1 VSAVR
6 RTDDRELKLDIP
18 EGFVLPKLDGRALP
32 SRTFVSTYYDSDDRV
47 LTRAGITLRRR
58 MENGRSLWQLKLP
71 RSDRRVELEEAG
83 GPGTVPE
90 RLASLLSGVLR
101 ERVVT
106 PFSVLRTRRDGYR
119 VRRDGRDVADVV
131 LDRVASLDGAR
142 TSESFQELEIEPV
155 AGSVHDLESLEQH
168 LTDAG
173 ARRGAGTPKA
183 FRTSIPEAGPPQSSP
198 GAEAFAQL
206 VRRQYAELLAHDPGA
221 RLGDDPEDIH
231 DLRVAARR
239 LRAVL
244 RAARSALPP
253 EADDLRA
260 ELKWLGGELGRARDL
275 DVLVE
280 HLREAAAACLEQS
293 EQAAFE
299 RLLTRLERDRAREAR
314 AAIAALDSARH
325 GELLGRLDSF
335 AAQPPIS
342 DQLDLEEVAEAEFR
356 RLRKAK
362 RRLEDEPSDEELHAL
377 RIRAKR
383 ARYAAELAEPLMG
396 KRAARIV
403 DRAKTIQDVLGE
415 HQDAVVAEGRLR
427 ALAAD
432 AEPLAALA
440 AGRLIEHERLRRAEA
455 RAEFPRA
462 WKRLKRAGRR
472 AFA

>member
-1 VSAVR
+1 
-6 RTDDRELKLDIP
+6 
-18 EGFVLPKLDGRALP
+18 
-32 SRTFVSTYYDSDDRV
+32 
-47 LTRAGITLRRR
+47 

-71 RSDRRVELEEAG
+71 RSDRGVELEEAG

-131 LDRVASLDGAR
+131 LDRVASVDGAR
-142 TSESFQELEIEPV
+142 TTESFQELEIERV
-155 AGSVHDLESLEQH
+155 SGSEHELESLERY

-183 FRTSIPEAGPPQSSP
+183 FRAVLPEPGAAQSS
-198 GAEAFAQL
+198 ADAAAFAEL

-244 RAARSALPP
+244 RATRSALPP
-253 EADDLRA
+253 EAEDLRA

-280 HLREAAAACLEQS
+280 HLRASAAARLERS

-299 RLLTRLERDRAREAR
+299 RVLTRLEHDRRHEAR
-314 AAIAALDSARH
+314 TAIAALDSARH
-325 GELLGRLDSF
+325 GELLGRLDTF
-335 AAQPPIS
+335 VGQPPLVH
-342 DQLDLEEVAEAEFR
+342 DPDLEAVAAAEFQ

-362 RRLEDEPSDEELHAL
+362 RRLPTEPSNEELHAL

-383 ARYAAELAEPLMG
+383 ARYAAELAEPVMG
-396 KRAARIV
+396 KRAKRVV
-403 DRAKTIQDVLGE
+403 DRAKAIQDVLGD

-432 AEPLAALA
+432 ADSLAALA
-440 AGRLIEHERLRRAEA
+440 AGRLIERERQRRAEA
-455 RAEFPRA
+455 RADLPRA